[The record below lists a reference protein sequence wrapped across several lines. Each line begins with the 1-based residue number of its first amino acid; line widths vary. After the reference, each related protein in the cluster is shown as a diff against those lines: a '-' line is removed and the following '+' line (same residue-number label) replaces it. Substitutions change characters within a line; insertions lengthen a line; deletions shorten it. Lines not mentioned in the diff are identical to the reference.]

1 MGVLNELATK
11 ATGFGDRRKA
21 MLQDI
26 TVLADGQVITK
37 EMGRKL
43 ETTQIADLGKALK
56 VIPTKEDTTIVGIE
70 DEAISRNILG
80 RID

>member
-1 MGVLNELATK
+1 MGVLNALATK

-43 ETTQIADLGKALK
+43 ETTQIADLGMALK